1 MDFANP
7 SSSSRTLGD
16 FLPSSLQGGSGS
28 EAGDALLVNERNFP
42 ALEGGRRGTLRRG
55 QGGGGNRSH
64 RSRSRPRCA
73 SINKNPSVTLV
84 AVQPA
89 S

>member
-16 FLPSSLQGGSGS
+16 FLPSSLRGGSGS
-28 EAGDALLVNERNFP
+28 ETGDALLVNERNFP
-42 ALEGGRRGTLRRG
+42 ALEGGRRGTSSRG
-55 QGGGGNRSH
+55 RGGGGRSH
-64 RSRSRPRCA
+64 RSRSRPRRT

-84 AVQPA
+84 AV
-89 S
+89 